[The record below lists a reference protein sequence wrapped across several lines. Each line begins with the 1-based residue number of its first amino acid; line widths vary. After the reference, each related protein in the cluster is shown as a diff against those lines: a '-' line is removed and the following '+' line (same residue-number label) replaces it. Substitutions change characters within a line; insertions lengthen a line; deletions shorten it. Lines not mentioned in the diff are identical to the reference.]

1 MSYFTALGSQ
11 AERSLMILSTHSSTS
26 IEDVKQAAPEGIC
39 WFQVQ
44 IFRNRDLTR
53 NLVSRAE
60 GAGCRAIVLTADMTV
75 TGNHVARRKKG
86 CSMPKEIRFA
96 NFEGILEDGYTVPNS
111 PLIRKQ
117 GLVDPSQT
125 WDDVSWLRSITKLPV
140 ILKGITTADDAEK
153 AISHGV
159 SAIIVSN
166 HGGWLLDGVAA
177 TIEILPEIVSAVR
190 GRVEVYL
197 DGGVRRGTD
206 VVKALAL
213 GAKAVFVG
221 RPAVWGLAYNGEAGV
236 RKMLAILRE
245 EVDRSLALM
254 GCSSVDQLCPE
265 MVVHHDHLYRPT
277 SFERYCQ

>member
-1 MSYFTALGSQ
+1 
-11 AERSLMILSTHSSTS
+11 
-26 IEDVKQAAPEGIC
+26 
-39 WFQVQ
+39 
-44 IFRNRDLTR
+44 
-53 NLVSRAE
+53 
-60 GAGCRAIVLTADMTV
+60 
-75 TGNHVARRKKG
+75 
-86 CSMPKEIRFA
+86 FA

-111 PLIRKQ
+111 PLSRKQ
-117 GLVDPSQT
+117 GLVDPSQA

-140 ILKGITTADDAEK
+140 ILKGITTGDDAEK

-190 GRVEVYL
+190 GRVEVYM

-221 RPAVWGLAYNGEAGV
+221 RPTVWGLAYNV
-236 RKMLAILRE
+236 R
-245 EVDRSLALM
+245 
-254 GCSSVDQLCPE
+254 QP
-265 MVVHHDHLYRPT
+265 PT
-277 SFERYCQ
+277 D

>member
-1 MSYFTALGSQ
+1 
-11 AERSLMILSTHSSTS
+11 MILSTHSSTS
-26 IEDVKQAAPEGIC
+26 IEHVKQAAPEGIC

-44 IFRNRDLTR
+44 IFRDRDLTR

-60 GAGCRAIVLTADMTV
+60 RAGYRAIVLTADMPV
-75 TGNHVARRKKG
+75 TGNHVVKRQKG
-86 CSMPKEIRFA
+86 CSMPEEIRFA
-96 NFEGILEDGYTVPNS
+96 NFEGILEYGYTVPNS
-111 PLIRKQ
+111 PLFRKQ
-117 GLVDPSQT
+117 GLIDPSQN

-140 ILKGITTADDAEK
+140 ILKGINTADDAEK

-213 GAKAVFVG
+213 GAKTVFVG
-221 RPAVWGLAYNGEAGV
+221 RPAFWGLAYNV
-236 RKMLAILRE
+236 R
-245 EVDRSLALM
+245 
-254 GCSSVDQLCPE
+254 QP
-265 MVVHHDHLYRPT
+265 PT
-277 SFERYCQ
+277 D